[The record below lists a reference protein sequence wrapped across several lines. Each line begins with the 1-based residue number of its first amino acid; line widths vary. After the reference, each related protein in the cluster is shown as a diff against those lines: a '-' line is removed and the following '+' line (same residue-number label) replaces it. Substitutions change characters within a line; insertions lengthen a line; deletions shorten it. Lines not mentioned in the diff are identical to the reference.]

1 MAELIIPA
9 DNLPPESKNWGQR
22 ITFLIRN
29 TINRVAKL
37 ELDTFNNN
45 KQLNGNVN
53 ALAEQIRILNAQ
65 AVSYFAEFG
74 SVRTSLT
81 GWDVAAPGEQLV
93 LPTSRIKVTVSGAA
107 NGGSVTYTY
116 AILNVTTGKWIQ
128 SKESALA
135 EGSGIRTLDLSG
147 GANYINSGSRTW
159 VVENLPTGDTIS
171 VFAMSYHQDQYSVS
185 FYKSILVEIL
195 P

>member
-1 MAELIIPA
+1 MAEVIPA

-22 ITFLIRN
+22 ITFLVRN
-29 TINRVAKL
+29 LIDKFNKL
-37 ELDTFNNN
+37 EQDSFNNN

-53 ALAEQIRILNAQ
+53 ALAEQIKILNAQ
-65 AVSYFAEFG
+65 AESYFAEFG
-74 SVRTSLT
+74 SVRTAIT
-81 GWDVAAPGEQLV
+81 GWDVAAPGEQFE
-93 LPTSRIKVTVSGAA
+93 LPTSRIKVTISGAA

-116 AILNVTTGKWIQ
+116 AIRNVSTGQWIQ

-159 VVENLPTGDTIS
+159 VVENLPVGSTIS

-185 FYKSILVEIL
+185 FYKSVLVEIL